1 MKYLTK
7 KDKNKFIVM
16 KVKEC
21 KRQRVP
27 GYGKVPVTL
36 STGKDM
42 WAIFIVEEF
51 MGNTVKLKPTEE
63 FKMCTQHTWW
73 HRSKIDEWLNEGLA
87 IVISDYDMAKKK
99 LNLIKKVYE

>member
-1 MKYLTK
+1 MKHLST

-16 KVKEC
+16 KTKEC

-27 GYGKVPVTL
+27 GYGKVAVTL
-36 STGKDM
+36 STGKDV
-42 WAIFIVEEF
+42 WAIFIIEEF
-51 MGNTVKLKPTEE
+51 DNNCVKLQPAEE
-63 FKMCTQHTWW
+63 FKPRVQHTWW

-87 IVISDYDMAKKK
+87 VVISDYDVAIEK

>member
-7 KDKNKFIVM
+7 RDKDKFIVM
-16 KVKEC
+16 KVKRC

-27 GYGKVPVTL
+27 GYGKVAVTL
-36 STGKDM
+36 STGEDI
-42 WAIFIVEEF
+42 WAIFVVEEF
-51 MGNTVKLKPTEE
+51 MNNTVKLKPTEE
-63 FKMCTQHTWW
+63 FEMYTQHTWW

-87 IVISDYDMAKKK
+87 VIVTDYDIAKEK